1 MIDPKFKS
9 RVVSR
14 HRWNRRNVVATSL
27 IEALFWIRRKRR
39 SFLSNEWSSGGES
52 QITIRVEVHAWTMNL
67 ITDWVDELLT
77 SGYDTHTHTHTHT
90 HAHTCTH
97 TYTHMRTHTHMH
109 TLSLFLA
116 CTLSSSFFSL
126 SHSLA
131 HCISI
136 TTTFQLY
143 DLHFMQPISSYL
155 SLDHTVNEHT
165 VNEHTVNEHTDE
177 QRYTFDCNTVVYIAP
192 PSTPHS
198 ISNLNW
204 HEHEHT
210 IWPTLAHTISN
221 WYHFCSLFHL
231 RTHSISLSLCHRHS
245 TCIHTHTR
253 LCAHTHAFMHSLAHK
268 RLIWSCSRASSQR

>member
-1 MIDPKFKS
+1 MNDEPYYRLGRWVVDL
-9 RVVSR
+9 RV
-14 HRWNRRNVVATSL
+14 W
-27 IEALFWIRRKRR
+27 
-39 SFLSNEWSSGGES
+39 
-52 QITIRVEVHAWTMNL
+52 
-67 ITDWVDELLT
+67 
-77 SGYDTHTHTHTHT
+77 
-90 HAHTCTH
+90 HAHIRTH
-97 TYTHMRTHTHMH
+97 THTHMH
-109 TLSLFLA
+109 TH
-116 CTLSSSFFSL
+116 TLSFSCLHALFIFFL
-126 SHSLA
+126 SLA

-165 VNEHTVNEHTDE
+165 DE
-177 QRYTFDCNTVVYIAP
+177 QRYTFDCNTVVYIAPPHP

-245 TCIHTHTR
+245 TCIHTH
-253 LCAHTHAFMHSLAHK
+253 AYVHTHTLLCTHSHTK
-268 RLIWSCSRASSQR
+268 D